1 MFSDTRDEL
10 IEIISGE
17 EITTRV
23 KALAGEI
30 NRDYKGQEL
39 IAIGILKGAFIF
51 LADLVRQ
58 LTMPVQID
66 FVRLASYGSSME
78 SSGKIAFSK
87 DIELD
92 VGRRHVLVVED
103 IVDTGY
109 TLKYLKDVLEL
120 KGPESV
126 KVCCLIDK
134 KERRKVD
141 IEVDYVGFEVPKG
154 FLVGYGLDYNEQYR
168 NLPGIFNLNPS
179 YEPRSYIPSER

>member
-1 MFSDTRDEL
+1 MLRDTSDEL
-10 IEIISGE
+10 IEIISADEIE
-17 EITTRV
+17 ERV
-23 KALAGEI
+23 RALSGEI

-39 IAIGILKGAFIF
+39 VAIGILKGAFIF
-51 LADLVRQ
+51 LADLVRH

-66 FVRLASYGSSME
+66 FVRLSSYGSSTE

-92 VGRRHVLVVED
+92 VGGRHVLVVED

-109 TLKYLKDVLEL
+109 TLKYLKEVLKL
-120 KGPESV
+120 KGPKSV

-141 IEVDYVGFEVPKG
+141 IDVEYVGFEVPRG

-179 YEPRSYIPSER
+179 YEPRSYVPSER